1 MTTATF
7 DFMGLANQFIEIAPD
22 CTLKEAVIPPKGNA
36 KKTIATIEYELLSSK
51 PYTYTLE
58 ELKFAIHV
66 QQKQISPIE
75 LKTQRKQLLDE
86 FLTKPYT
93 CMRASP
99 LTKKYGWGAHYD
111 EHGKIAIYAVG
122 SREYLRL
129 VADKNVN
136 KFFALR
142 SNRT

>member
-1 MTTATF
+1 MTSSF
-7 DFMGLANQFIEIAPD
+7 DFMNFANQFIEIAQD
-22 CTLKEAVIPPKGNA
+22 CPLKEAVIPLKKGD
-36 KKTIATIEYELLSSK
+36 KPSIATIEYELLSSK
-51 PYTYTLE
+51 PYGYTLQ
-58 ELKFAIHV
+58 ELKFATYV

-111 EHGKIAIYAVG
+111 EHGRIAIYGVG
-122 SREYLRL
+122 SKEYAKL
-129 VADKNVN
+129 VADKDVN
-136 KFFALR
+136 KFFAMR
-142 SNRT
+142 SKRA

>member
-1 MTTATF
+1 MQNVTF
-7 DFMGLANQFIEIAPD
+7 DFMGQANQFIEIAPD
-22 CTLKEAVIPPKGNA
+22 CTLKEAVVPLNKGL
-36 KKTIATIEYELLSSK
+36 KKSIATIEYEMLSNK
-51 PYTYTLE
+51 PYAYTLQ
-58 ELKFAIHV
+58 ELKFLTYV

-86 FLTKPYT
+86 FLTKPYA

-111 EHGKIAIYAVG
+111 EQSKIAIYAVG
-122 SREYLRL
+122 SKEYLRL

-136 KFFALR
+136 NFFAMR
-142 SNRT
+142 SKRA

>member
-7 DFMGLANQFIEIAPD
+7 DFVGNANQFIEIAPD
-22 CTLKEAVIPPKGNA
+22 CALKESVIPLNKGL
-36 KKTIATIEYELLSSK
+36 KKSIATIEYELLSNK
-51 PYTYTLE
+51 PYVYTLQ
-58 ELKFAIHV
+58 ELKFLTYV

-75 LKTQRKQLLDE
+75 LKTQRKQLLEE
-86 FLTKPYT
+86 FLTKPYA

-111 EHGKIAIYAVG
+111 ESGKIAIYGVG
-122 SREYLRL
+122 SKEYRRL
-129 VADKNVN
+129 VVDSTVN

-142 SNRT
+142 SK